1 MKIKVNERTIRLCKR
16 YLEIDPRN
24 HVYVQNHYMVVEST
38 YEREEDLVCK
48 VLVEFL
54 YRNYY
59 KKGLYAFPQELLIE
73 LFGDLGFKL
82 LRNNYAIEYA
92 GTLHGHRMWML

>member
-1 MKIKVNERTIRLCKR
+1 MKILVTQRAIVLCKR
-16 YLEIDPRN
+16 ELGKTN
-24 HVYVQNHYMVVEST
+24 HVSQEDYCLVVEST
-38 YEREEDLVCK
+38 YEREEDLVCH

-59 KKGLYAFPQELLIE
+59 KKGLYSMPEDLIVE
-73 LFGDLGFKL
+73 LFGSEGFKL

-92 GTLHGHRMWML
+92 GIINGKKTWML